1 MTEEDWY
8 YYRNTRLLSKE
19 AVIKLHVAERKIA
32 GEWIRK
38 FSSQMPDLVQVPT
51 FEVSIYAQNDHFYNS
66 LLFFKQDKKIWR
78 GHNLN

>member
-1 MTEEDWY
+1 M
-8 YYRNTRLLSKE
+8 
-19 AVIKLHVAERKIA
+19 IKLHVAERKIA

-66 LLFFKQDKKIWR
+66 LLFFKQDKKI
-78 GHNLN
+78 